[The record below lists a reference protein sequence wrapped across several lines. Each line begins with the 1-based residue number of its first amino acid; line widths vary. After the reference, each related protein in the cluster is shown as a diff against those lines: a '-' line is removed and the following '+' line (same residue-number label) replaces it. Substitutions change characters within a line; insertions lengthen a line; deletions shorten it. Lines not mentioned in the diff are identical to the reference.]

1 MSLPANIDEYQLN
14 LFASADEMRDRNLPD
29 HVVKRL
35 LRLRALYTFWLNFP
49 MKSTR
54 EMVQQDQI
62 MHSGVGQR
70 EAYDDI
76 KLVKILIG
84 NIEAE
89 SKGWHRHVFN
99 RRTEEVFRSA
109 MRNGDYRAAEKA
121 NADYAKYNRVGEID
135 QQPVNYDEIQPHVIE
150 PTDDPTVIGIAPV
163 KDLRGKIAKLKRKFG
178 ADIQD
183 GDFIEIKDDGNTEET
198 NLS

>member
-1 MSLPANIDEYQLN
+1 MSLPAKIDDYQLN
-14 LFASADEMRDRNLPD
+14 LFASVDDMNERNVPQ
-29 HVVKRL
+29 HIQVRL

-49 MKSTR
+49 SKTTR
-54 EMVQQDQI
+54 EMVQQNMT
-62 MHSGVGQR
+62 MHPDIKQR

-76 KLVKILIG
+76 RLIKILIG

-89 SKGWHRHVFN
+89 TKEWHRFVFN
-99 RRTEEVFRSA
+99 RRTDEVYRQA
-109 MRNGDYRAAEKA
+109 MRDHDNRAAEKA

-135 QQPVNYDEIQPHVIE
+135 PQPFDYDDIIPHQIE

-163 KDLRGKIAKLKRKFG
+163 KDLRGKIQRMKRKLG

-183 GDFIEIKDDGNTEET
+183 AEFVEIKDDGEEE
-198 NLS
+198 NIPQ

>member
-1 MSLPANIDEYQLN
+1 MSLPAKIDDYQLN
-14 LFASADEMRDRNLPD
+14 LFASVDDMNERNVPQ
-29 HVVKRL
+29 HIQVRL

-49 MKSTR
+49 SKTTR
-54 EMVQQDQI
+54 EMVQQDMT
-62 MHSGVGQR
+62 MHPDIKQR

-76 KLVKILIG
+76 RLIKILIG

-89 SKGWHRHVFN
+89 TKEWHRFVFN
-99 RRTEEVFRSA
+99 RRTDEVYRQA
-109 MRNGDYRAAEKA
+109 MRDHDNRAAEKA

-135 QQPVNYDEIQPHVIE
+135 PQPFDYDDIIPHQIE

-163 KDLRGKIAKLKRKFG
+163 KDLRGKIQRMKRKLG

-183 GDFIEIKDDGNTEET
+183 AEFVEIKDDGEEE
-198 NLS
+198 NIPQ

>member
-1 MSLPANIDEYQLN
+1 MSLPAKIDEYQLN
-14 LFASADEMRDRNLPD
+14 LFASVDDMNERNVPQ
-29 HVVKRL
+29 HIQVRL

-49 MKSTR
+49 AKTTR
-54 EMVQQDQI
+54 EMVQQDMT
-62 MHSGVGQR
+62 MHPDIKQR

-76 KLVKILIG
+76 RLIKILIG

-89 SKGWHRHVFN
+89 TKEWHRFVFN
-99 RRTEEVFRSA
+99 RRTEEVYRQA
-109 MRNGDYRAAEKA
+109 MRDHDNRAAEKA

-135 QQPVNYDEIQPHVIE
+135 PQPFDYDDIIPHQIE

-163 KDLRGKIAKLKRKFG
+163 KDLRGKIQRMKRKLG

-183 GDFIEIKDDGNTEET
+183 AEFVEIKDDGEEE
-198 NLS
+198 NIPQ